1 MTDFE
6 NVSELV
12 RKTGASFEEARYA
25 YEACG
30 KDMLAAAEMLE
41 KAHYKNESIN
51 DMFRNAR
58 NNFRKGGRYA
68 AGCAG
73 NIFTK
78 LRRNYVSIA
87 GSREYFCMPVI
98 AAALCLIFFGSFLV
112 PVVLISLLFRSDIH
126 ILWTRFFKGICFRL
140 HKTGPRSSVCA
151 DL

>member
-58 NNFRKGGRYA
+58 NNFRKGGR
-68 AGCAG
+68 
-73 NIFTK
+73 
-78 LRRNYVSIA
+78 
-87 GSREYFCMPVI
+87 
-98 AAALCLIFFGSFLV
+98 
-112 PVVLISLLFRSDIH
+112 
-126 ILWTRFFKGICFRL
+126 
-140 HKTGPRSSVCA
+140 
-151 DL
+151 